1 VGSESE
7 PGCNMAGGCNAG
19 GGAKV
24 VCDISLTE
32 GTTITGSDN
41 AGTGVEFGKLTAFEQ
56 TPHRS

>member
-1 VGSESE
+1 
-7 PGCNMAGGCNAG
+7 MAGGCNVG

-41 AGTGVEFGKLTAFEQ
+41 AGTGVEFGKLTALEH